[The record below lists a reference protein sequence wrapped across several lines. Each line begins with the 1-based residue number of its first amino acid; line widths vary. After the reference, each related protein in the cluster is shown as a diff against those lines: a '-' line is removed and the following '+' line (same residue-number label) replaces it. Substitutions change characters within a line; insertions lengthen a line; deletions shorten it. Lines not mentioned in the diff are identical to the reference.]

1 MPADEDLNME
11 DVIIRPVSEHDAEG
25 IARLDQLL
33 TKIWRI
39 EHWEER
45 IAFAMRR
52 DPEGSLVAEKES
64 RIVAYLFSDVRGS
77 EYGFADKTG
86 WLEALGVDPDL
97 QKSSLG
103 RSLLDQ
109 VIARFH
115 ATGVKLVRTLVS
127 DQHAQ
132 METFLEKMGF
142 QAEPIRVLS
151 RTTVVTGGSP

>member
-1 MPADEDLNME
+1 MPADEDLSME
-11 DVIIRPVSEHDAEG
+11 DVVIRPVSEHDAEG

-33 TKIWRI
+33 TQVWRI

-52 DPEGSLVAEKES
+52 DPEGSLVAEKDG
-64 RIVAYLFSDVRGS
+64 RIVGYLFSDVRGS

-103 RSLLDQ
+103 RSLMDK
-109 VIARFH
+109 VMERFQ

-127 DQHAQ
+127 DQHAH
-132 METFLEKMGF
+132 MGTFLEKMGF
-142 QAEPIRVLS
+142 QIEPIRVLS
-151 RTTVVTGGSP
+151 RTTG

>member
-1 MPADEDLNME
+1 ME
-11 DVIIRPVSEHDAEG
+11 DVVIRPVSEHDAEG

-33 TKIWRI
+33 TQVWRI

-52 DPEGSLVAEKES
+52 DPEGSLVAEKDG
-64 RIVAYLFSDVRGS
+64 RIVGYLFSDVRGS

-103 RSLLDQ
+103 RSLMDK
-109 VIARFH
+109 VMERFQ

-127 DQHAQ
+127 DQHAH
-132 METFLEKMGF
+132 MGTFLEKMGF
-142 QAEPIRVLS
+142 QIEPIRVLS
-151 RTTVVTGGSP
+151 RTTG

>member
-1 MPADEDLNME
+1 ME

-52 DPEGSLVAEKES
+52 DPEGSLVAEKEG

>member
-1 MPADEDLNME
+1 ME
-11 DVIIRPVSEHDAEG
+11 DVVIRPVSEHDAEG

>member
-1 MPADEDLNME
+1 MQEI
-11 DVIIRPVSEHDAEG
+11 VIRPVSEHDAEG

-33 TKIWRI
+33 TKVWRI

-52 DPEGSLVAEKES
+52 DPEGSLVAEKDG

-86 WLEALGVDPDL
+86 WLEALGVDPDQ

-103 RSLLDQ
+103 RNLMDQ
-109 VIARFH
+109 VMGRFQ

-127 DQHAQ
+127 DRHAE
-132 METFLEKMGF
+132 MGTFLEKMGF
-142 QAEPIRVLS
+142 QSEPIRVLS
-151 RTTVVTGGSP
+151 RATG